1 MKLSAYASLVCCAEA
16 ETHVAVAAEVLEQLD
31 LAQGALGQNLLAKNI
46 GDLLDGYA
54 LVGLVVDGGTG
65 RRGYRQQL
73 RRGRRR
79 RGKRVSSRSTEKVFW
94 ATRCAN
100 SPDDTVSSLAELLGD
115 SVALINNKVLVKD
128 LEDLPSL

>member
-1 MKLSAYASLVCCAEA
+1 MKLSAYASLVCCAKA

-79 RGKRVSSRSTEKVFW
+79 QGKRVSSRSTEKV
-94 ATRCAN
+94 
-100 SPDDTVSSLAELLGD
+100 L
-115 SVALINNKVLVKD
+115 
-128 LEDLPSL
+128 